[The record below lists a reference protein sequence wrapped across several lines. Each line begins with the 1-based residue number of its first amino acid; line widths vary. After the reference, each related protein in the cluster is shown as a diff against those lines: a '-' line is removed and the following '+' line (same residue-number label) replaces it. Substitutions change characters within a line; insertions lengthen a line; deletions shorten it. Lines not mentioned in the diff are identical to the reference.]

1 MAPLLSVSLPD
12 TQVISS
18 VSDNT
23 LRVWDSQTG
32 AEVQRLVGHQ
42 AQVHIL
48 EAHPFDPRLA
58 MSASYDG
65 TTRLWNLYTGENL
78 ARCGASRSHRR

>member
-1 MAPLLSVSLPD
+1 MGQPD
-12 TQVISS
+12 IRLHAAQVISS
-18 VSDNT
+18 VSDYT

-42 AQVHIL
+42 AQIHIL
-48 EAHPFDPRLA
+48 EAHPFDHRLA

-65 TTRLWNLYTGENL
+65 TTRLWNLYTGANL
-78 ARCGASRSHRR
+78 ARSAAATA